1 MALKGSAS
9 SQIRAVSWCAAR
21 ATSLMRSIPRKSRLP
36 ISHRPLFRP
45 RPNKPSMT
53 LREYQAP
60 AARPRRQRL
69 SASALSWAGY
79 QGGRDPYITLVS
91 IYVFMP
97 YVATVMVGDAVKGQ
111 AVIATYGIIGGLIA
125 ALTAPL
131 LGAAADRLGRRLPI
145 LLGFSLIFAPLVFG
159 LWGARPGGS
168 GLSGDAALLVVL
180 FIPLLFT
187 YSEVLHNSLMPYAAM
202 NSV

>member
-1 MALKGSAS
+1 
-9 SQIRAVSWCAAR
+9 
-21 ATSLMRSIPRKSRLP
+21 
-36 ISHRPLFRP
+36 
-45 RPNKPSMT
+45 MT
-53 LREYQAP
+53 LREPQAP
-60 AARPRRQRL
+60 AAPPRRQPL

-111 AVIATYGIIGGLIA
+111 AVIATYGMIGGLIA

-145 LLGFSLIFAPLVFG
+145 LLGFSLLFAPLVFA
-159 LWGARPGGS
+159 LWWARPDGS
-168 GLSGDAALLVVL
+168 GLTVAATLLVVL
-180 FIPLLFT
+180 FISLLFT
-187 YSEVLHNSLMPYAAM
+187 
-202 NSV
+202 